1 MPKPIKA
8 PFDRVLLVE
17 GSNDQHVVWAL
28 CQQYSVPETFEVS
41 LPREGRNESSGVE
54 ALLREL
60 SGRLQQSDLKIL
72 GIVVDADQDLEAR
85 WRSIYDRLTNAGY
98 ANVPGDPV
106 ANGLIL
112 ESPDQILPRFGAWLM
127 PDNQTT
133 GILEDFIRLL
143 IPETDPLQP
152 EADRI
157 LNEIEAAAIQQ
168 YPAKDRAKAFI
179 HTWLAWQESPGRPMG
194 QTITAK
200 VLEKDAPIASTFTD
214 WLRKL
219 FHATG

>member
-1 MPKPIKA
+1 MPKPVKA

-28 CQQYSVPETFEVS
+28 CKQYSVPEAFEVS

-60 SGRLQQSDLKIL
+60 AGRLQQSDLKIL

-85 WRSIYDRLTNAGY
+85 WQSIYARLTTAGY
-98 ANVPGDPV
+98 ANVPQKPV
-106 ANGLIL
+106 PNGLIL

-133 GILEDFIRLL
+133 GILEDFIRQL
-143 IPETDPLQP
+143 IPANDPLKP

-157 LNEIEAAAIQQ
+157 LNEIESAKIQR
-168 YPAKDRAKAFI
+168 YTVKDRAKAFI

-200 VLEKDAPIASTFTD
+200 VLEKDAPIAATFTH
-214 WLRKL
+214 WLTQL
-219 FHATG
+219 FISG